1 MKETPTFHLF
11 EMLSA
16 GTVDFPLPICYC
28 RGSFSYPEAHKV
40 MSKVT

>member
-1 MKETPTFHLF
+1 MKETLTLHLF

-16 GTVDFPLPICYC
+16 ETVDFYLPICYC
-28 RGSFSYPEAHKV
+28 RGSFLYPEAHKV